1 MLFRSKILQI
11 TFYIIKYINSHVTN
25 LSNTN
30 SNNSTTAKTMIKY
43 KTFYSK
49 IFNSWEKLGPGL
61 VTGASDDDPSGIATY
76 SQAGAAFG
84 LLTLWTAIIAFPL
97 MASIQQMC
105 ARIGLVT
112 SQGLTGT
119 LKKHYPKPILY
130 VMLVFSFPA
139 IVMNIGADI
148 AGMGAVGNLLFPNI
162 DANFFSVLFTIILLG
177 LIIYLPYQKISA
189 VLKYLCIVM
198 LVYFI
203 VPFLYKQDFIEIIKA
218 TFIPTI
224 KFNKDFLA
232 IIVGILGTTISPY
245 LFFWQASVEVEEMK
259 NKRQHLIVNKQFV
272 HTMNQDVNLGMTIS
286 GLVMYFII
294 LTTGSVLFKGGI
306 HQIDT
311 VEQAAMALKPLAG
324 DLAYLLFAIGVIGTG
339 LIAIPVLSGSISYIV
354 TETFGWDQG
363 LDKKFHEAKAF
374 YVIIAISLILGLSLN
389 YIGIT
394 PIQSLIYTAIL
405 YGLTAPV
412 LIVIILHISNNT
424 KIMGENVNDRKTN
437 ILGFTAL
444 IIMTVAAIALIY
456 FQIIGT

>member
-1 MLFRSKILQI
+1 MTKKKTITNKII
-11 TFYIIKYINSHVTN
+11 S
-25 LSNTN
+25 
-30 SNNSTTAKTMIKY
+30 
-43 KTFYSK
+43 
-49 IFNSWEKLGPGL
+49 SWKKLGPGL

-84 LLTLWTAIIAFPL
+84 LATLWTAIIAFPL

-130 VMLVFSFPA
+130 LMLLFSFPA

-148 AGMGAVGNLLFPNI
+148 AGMGAVGNMLFPSV

-177 LIIYLPYQKISA
+177 LIIFLPYQKIAS

-203 VPFLYKQDFIEIIKA
+203 VPFLYKQDFKNIIKA
-218 TFIPTI
+218 TVIPTI
-224 KFNKDFLA
+224 KFNKDFIA

-259 NKRQHLIVNKQFV
+259 HKKKHLVVNKKII
-272 HTMNQDVNLGMTIS
+272 HEINQDVDFGMTVS
-286 GLVMYFII
+286 GFVMYFII
-294 LTTGSVLFKGGI
+294 LTTGTVLYNGGI

-324 DLAYLLFAIGVIGTG
+324 NLAYLLFAVGVIGTG
-339 LIAIPVLSGSISYIV
+339 LIAIPVLSGSISYII
-354 TETFGWDQG
+354 TETFGWEQG

-374 YVIIAISLILGLSLN
+374 YIVIAVSLLLGLSLN
-389 YIGIT
+389 YIGIS

-412 LIVIILHISNNT
+412 LIAIILHISNNK
-424 KIMGENVNDRKTN
+424 KIMGENVNGRLTN
-437 ILGFTAL
+437 VLGFLAL

-456 FQIIGT
+456 LQFF

>member
-1 MLFRSKILQI
+1 MIKRKTITNKIL
-11 TFYIIKYINSHVTN
+11 S
-25 LSNTN
+25 
-30 SNNSTTAKTMIKY
+30 
-43 KTFYSK
+43 
-49 IFNSWEKLGPGL
+49 SWKKLGPGL

-84 LLTLWTAIIAFPL
+84 LATLWTAIIAFPL

-130 VMLVFSFPA
+130 LMLLFSFPA

-148 AGMGAVGNLLFPNI
+148 AGIGAVGNMLFPAI

-177 LIIYLPYQKISA
+177 LIIFLPYQKIAS

-198 LVYFI
+198 LVYFV
-203 VPFLYKQDFIEIIKA
+203 VPFLCKQDFGAILKA

-224 KFNKDFLA
+224 KFNKDFIA

-259 NKRQHLIVNKQFV
+259 NKRKHLVVNKKII
-272 HTMNQDVNLGMTIS
+272 HEINQDVDFGMTIS
-286 GLVMYFII
+286 GFVMYFII
-294 LTTGSVLFKGGI
+294 LTAGTVLYNGGI

-324 DLAYLLFAIGVIGTG
+324 NLAYLLFAVGVIGTG
-339 LIAIPVLSGSISYIV
+339 LIAIPVLSGSISYII
-354 TETFGWDQG
+354 TETFGWEQG

-374 YVIIAISLILGLSLN
+374 YIIIAISLTLGLSLN
-389 YIGIT
+389 YIGIS

-412 LIVIILHISNNT
+412 LIAIILHISNNK
-424 KIMGENVNDRKTN
+424 KIMGENVNGKLTN
-437 ILGFTAL
+437 ILGFAAL

-456 FQIIGT
+456 LQFFLTNNLN